1 MEPLGTGKLAA
12 ALGALVID
20 KLYPSTGTSN
30 LIHWVMASACDRY
43 IESVFRD
50 VCRVRFDTS
59 IIVIRREVAQA
70 AST

>member
-50 VCRVRFDTS
+50 VECDS
-59 IIVIRREVAQA
+59 IQA
-70 AST
+70 SLLYDAR